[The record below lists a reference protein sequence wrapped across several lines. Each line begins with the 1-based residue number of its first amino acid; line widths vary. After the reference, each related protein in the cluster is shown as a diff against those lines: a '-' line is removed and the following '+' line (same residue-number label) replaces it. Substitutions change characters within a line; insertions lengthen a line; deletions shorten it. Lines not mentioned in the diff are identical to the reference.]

1 MPSIRKSVI
10 LFTNMKWS
18 SRIDKAIET
27 AARMHGNQFR
37 RNGITPYIVHP
48 ITVAWM
54 VSEYT
59 DNENT
64 IIAALFH
71 DLIEDVE
78 DYDLEDME
86 NDFGSEVARMVA
98 MMSNNIDVEP
108 GTKWLEK
115 KKHYLKKLE
124 NADKEVLLILL
135 MNHLHNLV
143 TMKEELRE
151 FGGKFWDKFH
161 STRGEKYQWVHSCW
175 ELFVKN
181 GLPEKPVNKME
192 FLIDE
197 IYGEEVKKG

>member
-1 MPSIRKSVI
+1 
-10 LFTNMKWS
+10 MKWS
-18 SRIDKAIET
+18 SRIDKAIEV

-78 DYDLEDME
+78 GYELSDME
-86 NDFGSEVARMVA
+86 KDFGSEVAKMVA

-108 GTKWLEK
+108 GEKWIDKKKNYLNKLEK
-115 KKHYLKKLE
+115 
-124 NADKEVLLILL
+124 ADNQVLLVLL

-143 TMKEELRE
+143 TMREELKE
-151 FGGKFWDKFH
+151 YGGKFWDKFH
-161 STRGEKYQWVHSCW
+161 GSRGEKYQWVHSCW
-175 ELFVKN
+175 ELFVSKK
-181 GLPEKPVNKME
+181 LPEKPVNKME

-197 IYGEEVKKG
+197 IYGEEARKG